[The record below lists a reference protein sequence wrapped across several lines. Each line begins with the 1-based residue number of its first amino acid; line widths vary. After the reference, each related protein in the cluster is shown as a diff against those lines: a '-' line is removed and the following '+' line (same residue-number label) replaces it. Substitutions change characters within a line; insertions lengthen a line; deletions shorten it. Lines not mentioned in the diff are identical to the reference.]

1 MRTPIARTPLPAES
15 PQAAPAGDW
24 PLPLAGPSAAAERAR
39 AAFVEALRV
48 AAPVLIAADA
58 GLDAD
63 AVARAIH
70 DRSRPGAP
78 FIVLDSA
85 TADAPALERDLFGAS
100 SRTGGHAGVDHVAA
114 SCAILRVRGGTL
126 YLRNI
131 VELPAGAQRR
141 LARIVRDREVSA
153 GGRRVAIRGRVI
165 AQAPASIN
173 AEVREGHFRSD
184 LFRRLSQVSIV
195 IAALRDRAEDIPE
208 LAARITSGLAGG
220 PGPTFT
226 QAALTVLAAPR
237 WAGNLDELSRVLEKV
252 LRAVPRGPVR
262 QEDVLAQL
270 PIDGAFSR
278 IAPDVSL
285 REARRQFEREYISS
299 VLERHRWRMSDA
311 ARTLG
316 IERANLYRKTRQLG
330 ITRRAGAPV
339 AP

>member
-1 MRTPIARTPLPAES
+1 MRTPTSRSPLPPEVPRTAF
-15 PQAAPAGDW
+15 ADDW
-24 PLPLAGPSAAAERAR
+24 PLALAGPSAAAQHAR
-39 AAFVEALRV
+39 AAFGAALRV

-70 DRSRPGAP
+70 DRSRPSTP
-78 FIVLDSA
+78 FIVIDCA
-85 TADAPALERDLFGAS
+85 TSDAPALERDLFGVPSRAS
-100 SRTGGHAGVDHVAA
+100 GHTDVDHVAA
-114 SCAILRVRGGTL
+114 SSAVLRARGGTL
-126 YLRNI
+126 YLKNI
-131 VELPAGAQRR
+131 LELPAGAQRR
-141 LARIVRDREVSA
+141 LARIVRDREVGA
-153 GGRRVAIRGRVI
+153 GRRRIAIRGRVI
-165 AQAPASIN
+165 AQTPASIS
-173 AEVREGHFRSD
+173 AEVGEGHFRSD

-195 IAALRDRAEDIPE
+195 IAGLHDRAEDIPE
-208 LAARITSGLAGG
+208 LAARVTSELTGG
-220 PGPTFT
+220 QGPTFT

-237 WAGNLDELSRVLEKV
+237 WSGNLDELRRVLDKIV
-252 LRAVPRGPVR
+252 RAVPNGVVR

-270 PIDGAFSR
+270 PIDRAFSR

-285 REARRQFEREYISS
+285 REARRQFEREYIAS

-339 AP
+339 AS